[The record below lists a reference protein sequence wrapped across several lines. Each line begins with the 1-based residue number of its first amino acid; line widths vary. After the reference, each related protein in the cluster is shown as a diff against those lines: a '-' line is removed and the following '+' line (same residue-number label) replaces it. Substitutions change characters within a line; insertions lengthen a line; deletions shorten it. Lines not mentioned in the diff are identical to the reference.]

1 MEGHWNIPKSVTLA
15 RWPYTLCQQPVR
27 CHCKRVYL
35 YLEQL
40 QRGRV
45 GREGELGADDG
56 GLVPAAEG
64 GGRGGGGGGGT
75 GLGGLDGGPRRLRVV
90 AATVVDAVVE
100 DEVVLRLEVQQV
112 HRAPL
117 APAK

>member
-1 MEGHWNIPKSVTLA
+1 MWN
-15 RWPYTLCQQPVR
+15 
-27 CHCKRVYL
+27 

-64 GGRGGGGGGGT
+64 GGGGGGGA

-90 AATVVDAVVE
+90 AATATAVVDAVVE

-117 APAK
+117 APAVYGGNRVVTNIIGYRQVM

>member
-1 MEGHWNIPKSVTLA
+1 MSN
-15 RWPYTLCQQPVR
+15 
-27 CHCKRVYL
+27 

-56 GLVPAAEG
+56 GLVSAAEG
-64 GGRGGGGGGGT
+64 GGGGCA

-90 AATVVDAVVE
+90 AAAVVDAVVE

-117 APAK
+117 TPAKFKEEVVW

>member
-1 MEGHWNIPKSVTLA
+1 MWN
-15 RWPYTLCQQPVR
+15 
-27 CHCKRVYL
+27 

-56 GLVPAAEG
+56 GLVSAAE
-64 GGRGGGGGGGT
+64 GGGGGGGA

-90 AATVVDAVVE
+90 AAATAAAVVDAVVE

-117 APAK
+117 APAQLQAEVMWRRAITVLEKRQ

>member
-1 MEGHWNIPKSVTLA
+1 MWN
-15 RWPYTLCQQPVR
+15 
-27 CHCKRVYL
+27 

-56 GLVPAAEG
+56 GLVAAG
-64 GGRGGGGGGGT
+64 KGVCCGGGGA

-90 AATVVDAVVE
+90 AEAVVDAVVE

-117 APAK
+117 APAKLRRCR

>member
-1 MEGHWNIPKSVTLA
+1 MSN
-15 RWPYTLCQQPVR
+15 
-27 CHCKRVYL
+27 

-56 GLVPAAEG
+56 GLVSAAEG
-64 GGRGGGGGGGT
+64 GGGGCA

-90 AATVVDAVVE
+90 AATAAATVVDAVVE
-100 DEVVLRLEVQQV
+100 YEVVLRLEVQQV

-117 APAK
+117 APAKFKAEVVWRQISVVA

>member
-1 MEGHWNIPKSVTLA
+1 MWN
-15 RWPYTLCQQPVR
+15 
-27 CHCKRVYL
+27 

-40 QRGRV
+40 QGGRV
-45 GREGELGADDG
+45 GREGELCADDG

-64 GGRGGGGGGGT
+64 GGGA

-90 AATVVDAVVE
+90 AVTVVDAVVE

-117 APAK
+117 APAVYGGNRVVTNIIGYRQVM

>member
-1 MEGHWNIPKSVTLA
+1 MWN
-15 RWPYTLCQQPVR
+15 
-27 CHCKRVYL
+27 

-45 GREGELGADDG
+45 GREGELCADDG

-64 GGRGGGGGGGT
+64 GGGGGGA

-90 AATVVDAVVE
+90 AEAVVDAVVE

-117 APAK
+117 APAKLRRCR